1 MKKIECIV
9 RSKKLPELEDAL
21 KLLGIR
27 GMTVSEVKGFGNQ
40 QTRPDAYLFLPK
52 TKIEIYSIDE
62 EVESIVQAI
71 SIVCKSGQPGD
82 GKIAIFDVHDL
93 VRIRTGDRG
102 EVAV

>member
-1 MKKIECIV
+1 M
-9 RSKKLPELEDAL
+9 PELEEAL

-52 TKIEIYSIDE
+52 TKIEIYSADE
-62 EVESIVQAI
+62 EIEPIVATI
-71 SIVCKSGQPGD
+71 SNICKTGQSGD
-82 GKIAIFDVHDL
+82 GKIAIFDVCDL
-93 VRIRTGDRG
+93 IRVRTGERG